1 MADPAAGVG
10 VLAALFAGL
19 VSFVSPC
26 VLPLVPGYLSAVT
39 GVSAAE
45 LETAPTRK
53 VLGPS
58 LIFVASFSAIFILL
72 GLTATGVGGALNDN
86 RQTLEKVAAALIV
99 AMGLFFVATLFVT
112 SLNREWHVEALMQ
125 RAGRGGPLVAGA
137 AFAVAWTP
145 CVGPTL
151 GAILSAAT
159 LTESTGRAAFLLAVY
174 SAGLAIPF
182 LLTALAFTRMAKAFA
197 VVKRHYRAIMAAGGA
212 VLVAM
217 GVLIWTGELF
227 QLNIEAQ
234 RLLDQLGLN
243 FFNDV

>member
-1 MADPAAGVG
+1 MADPSAGVG
-10 VLAALFAGL
+10 VLAAMFAGM
-19 VSFVSPC
+19 VSFLSPC

-45 LETAPTRK
+45 LDRAPLRR

-58 LIFVASFSAIFILL
+58 LLFIASFSTIFILL
-72 GLTATGVGGALNDN
+72 GLTATGLGSTLQDSRA
-86 RQTLEKVAAALIV
+86 TLEKVAAALIIG
-99 AMGLFFVATLFVT
+99 MGVFFVATLFVT
-112 SLNREWHVEALMQ
+112 RFNREWHVDALAR

-151 GAILSAAT
+151 GAILSAAA
-159 LTESTGRAAFLLAVY
+159 LAESAARGAFLLAFY

-182 LLTALAFTRMAKAFA
+182 LLTALAFRKMTGAFA
-197 VVKRHYRAIMAAGGA
+197 VLKRHYQAIMAAGGA
-212 VLVAM
+212 VLIVM

-234 RLLDQLGLN
+234 RFLDRFGLN
-243 FFNDV
+243 FFSDV